1 MRRYLPQSSA
11 SAQGPRCSSVSPYC
25 FPPPSLFFRVSKR
38 SAAKE
43 EAGEAAEK
51 ESSSKELCAETPA
64 EDLHL
69 LMDLDSLVAAAAAAA
84 ANGCGSL
91 KHCSS
96 KQGHAAAPSG
106 PRAAAADCAGVS
118 PGNKEEIQFA
128 PSAAGVGTAA
138 AAAAAAARVP
148 PRCIQLLSLRY
159 RHEVEMEAAVFQQ
172 LLHLFMD
179 YIVQCRKA
187 YEQQRRQRSAS
198 GEAPAPLSLETP
210 EFCDFGPQLK
220 LRQMEGGGIIIEF
233 LSLVAVHNGR
243 DRLQMQWAETVGL
256 HSRLS
261 CLKSPQKLTCGLT
274 FAFASTCSLPASIC
288 CEVHFAGR
296 AAKWGCVGLC

>member
-1 MRRYLPQSSA
+1 MRRYLPQSAA
-11 SAQGPRCSSVSPYC
+11 SAQGPRCSSASPYC

-43 EAGEAAEK
+43 EAGGAAKE

-69 LMDLDSLVAAAAAAA
+69 LVDFDSLVAAAAAAA
-84 ANGCGSL
+84 TNGCGSL

-106 PRAAAADCAGVS
+106 PRAAAADCAGAS
-118 PGNKEEIQFA
+118 PGSKEEIQFA
-128 PSAAGVGTAA
+128 QSAAGVGAA
-138 AAAAAAARVP
+138 AAAAAGGP

-198 GEAPAPLSLETP
+198 GEAPAPVSLETP
-210 EFCDFGPQLK
+210 EFCDFGHQLK
-220 LRQMEGGGIIIEF
+220 LSQMEGGGIIIEF

-256 HSRLS
+256 LSRIS
-261 CLKSPQKLTCGLT
+261 ISSLTET
-274 FAFASTCSLPASIC
+274 SL
-288 CEVHFAGR
+288 
-296 AAKWGCVGLC
+296 WLGLCSCMHL